1 MRGDGRT
8 MEDRITEMREYE
20 FLFDN
25 DSQAAARF
33 FPEKR
38 VITLAQ
44 AKVSTAASD
53 AEIVARAR
61 ELGAIIVTAN
71 GEDYEKEIKRFLHKS
86 QRNDCYDLFGLVV
99 IPNPAA
105 IQEKVLPGLAAKP
118 RFNGTGLFT
127 FPHKG
132 GCERFPKRIPTSTL
146 INSRVRAARAS
157 KCG

>member
-1 MRGDGRT
+1 
-8 MEDRITEMREYE
+8 MREYK

-53 AEIVARAR
+53 AEIVTRAR

-71 GEDYEKEIKRFLHKS
+71 GEDFEKENKRFLQKS

-105 IQEKVLPGLAAKP
+105 IQERILLGLAAKL
-118 RFNGTGLFT
+118 RF
-127 FPHKG
+127 KG
-132 GCERFPKRIPTSTL
+132 KAISWVDLLQRPAYVSARILLLGFGCAFCLGYR
-146 INSRVRAARAS
+146 
-157 KCG
+157 